1 MTVVAEMEVET
12 PEIKFVDFDGSF
24 QERLV
29 ALQVRDETF
38 ARRTEGLIKPEYF
51 ESRADAALVS
61 LAISYY
67 DRYKRPPKDVANV
80 VALLKDA
87 IRRGVIRSDM
97 VEEIKDKIRV
107 IFDAGM
113 DIVSCRD
120 FAVDQVGEFARH
132 QAITSAMLVAF
143 DQLEKH
149 NTVKVQ
155 EILEK
160 AFKVGPRPNS
170 TPYSYWKEAETR
182 TEVRRAMKM
191 GEIKPRGIS
200 TGIPGIDKLLF
211 HKGFGI
217 KELTVFMAGAKKGK
231 SFTIWDF
238 AKLISLQ
245 GYNVLGI
252 TLEVSTEVLS
262 TRLDASV
269 SDTPIDEIEGSIF
282 AVMEAIRATR
292 DRKLPGELILHEY
305 PSGSFRPMDLQDL
318 IDRYKADGIKFDAIV
333 IDYLDIM
340 APNRWVQS

>member
-1 MTVVAEMEVET
+1 
-12 PEIKFVDFDGSF
+12 
-24 QERLV
+24 
-29 ALQVRDETF
+29 
-38 ARRTEGLIKPEYF
+38 
-51 ESRADAALVS
+51 
-61 LAISYY
+61 
-67 DRYKRPPKDVANV
+67 
-80 VALLKDA
+80 
-87 IRRGVIRSDM
+87 
-97 VEEIKDKIRV
+97 
-107 IFDAGM
+107 M

-132 QAITSAMLVAF
+132 QAITSLSLSLI
-143 DQLEKH
+143 QLEKH

-182 TEVRRAMKM
+182 TEVRRCRRWGDQATRHQYRY
-191 GEIKPRGIS
+191 PWHRQAALS
-200 TGIPGIDKLLF
+200 Q
-211 HKGFGI
+211 GFRHQRAHCLHGRRQ
-217 KELTVFMAGAKKGK
+217 KKGK

-292 DRKLPGELILHEY
+292 DRKLPRRTHSSRIPVRLI
-305 PSGSFRPMDLQDL
+305 Q
-318 IDRYKADGIKFDAIV
+318 ADGLAGPDRQV
-333 IDYLDIM
+333 
-340 APNRWVQS
+340 